1 MIFKYEQGGAANLP
15 FVNYQPVIISDKRT
29 TATQEEAL
37 AAKATKQSESGQLTS
52 KDLYTMLKEK
62 LKGLPSDV
70 NVAMQ
75 QLGDLE
81 DMAHMDF
88 DGSLTQN
95 IESKYLSILG
105 TMNNLTFS
113 REQYDDAMKSAKESG
128 GLNEAAINQYGQVYM
143 TNGKKYK
150 MMSPEEAKQSGWI
163 PVTNQDLLYMRANDS
178 SMSGNDKIY
187 NIVNNSIGIEQ
198 VTKII
203 QDSISKL
210 GTNSNKEEAYAQTE
224 QGQLLQGLESFIKAS
239 QESGQYNASISDLY
253 KGSIIT
259 KTQAEQAQQA
269 LTWIYKT
276 LPNNAKALLKMKTDG
291 GTDKEAVELISQLI
305 NSTTSNSREFSL
317 SLEEGPTKNSG
328 KSNSKDGKDST
339 DLQTSFPLEIM
350 NKTGEVDI
358 APITVDKGDG
368 TQMSVLGHFY
378 SAIPDKKGDTIINTS
393 LQNMLA
399 QSGIQDIVKNMRNIT
414 FGDQKLSPQQLAKVT
429 YNNTGITRVNL
440 PKNEDG
446 TVNLHVLDDF
456 NTAMEEIK
464 SLGNPTPQQVLTIK
478 AKYHLDK
485 YLDDNGEP
493 NPDYTAP
500 FLVTEGYTTEQ
511 NNIQDS
517 PFVKS
522 IDATYEDIQLIKDSL
537 ATGTGKDRKEPD
549 IDTFD
554 WYNPFDWFGNY
565 DKVYKA
571 AIYIPITNNVNA
583 AVRGANQNLDYDES
597 LKQEL
602 KYRNFERMSKA
613 KTTSADIL

>member
-95 IESKYLSILG
+95 LESKYLSILG

-113 REQYDDAMKSAKESG
+113 REQYDDAMKTAKENK
-128 GLNEAAINQYGQVYM
+128 GLNEVAINQYGQVYM
-143 TNGKKYK
+143 TNGKEYK

-178 SMSGNDKIY
+178 SMSGDDKIY

-239 QESGQYNASISDLY
+239 QESGQYNASVSDLY

-276 LPNNAKALLKMKTDG
+276 LPNNAKALLKMRTNG
-291 GTDKEAVELISQLI
+291 GTDGEAVNLISQLI
-305 NSTTSNSREFSL
+305 NSTTSSSREFSL

-378 SAIPDKKGDTIINTS
+378 SAIPDKKGETIINTS
-393 LQNMLA
+393 LQDMLA

-456 NTAMEEIK
+456 NAAMEEIK
-464 SLGNPTPQQVLTIK
+464 SLANPTPQQIFTIK
-478 AKYHLDK
+478 TKYHLNK
-485 YLDDNGEP
+485 YIDDNGEL
-493 NPDYTAP
+493 NPDYTAS
-500 FLVTEGYTTEQ
+500 FLVTEGYTTEK

-522 IDATYEDIQLIKDSL
+522 IDATDADIQLIKDSL
-537 ATGTGKDRKEPD
+537 ATGTGQDRKEPD

-554 WYNPFDWFGNY
+554 WYNPLDYFGTE
-565 DKVYKA
+565 KIYKA
-571 AIYIPITNNVNA
+571 AIYIPITSNVNA